1 MASFRQQNQKPQG
14 KTFDQKKFVS
24 LPPTN
29 QVKPQRQS
37 KMGGKKQSR

>member
-1 MASFRQQNQKPQG
+1 MASFRQQIKNRKE
-14 KTFDQKKFVS
+14 KLLTKKFVS